1 MRQNLIIQ
9 KIANVMRNL
18 FPEARTL
25 LFGSQARGTAD
36 QSSDIDLLIL
46 LPDTYTGL
54 DFVRRRSQI
63 VSHLYDI
70 EIEDGV
76 RISPLVLIK
85 SMWENRTTPFSIN
98 VNRDGI
104 IL

>member
-1 MRQNLIIQ
+1 
-9 KIANVMRNL
+9 MRNL
-18 FPEARTL
+18 FPEARTM

-36 QSSDIDLLIL
+36 QSSDIDLLII
-46 LPDTYTGL
+46 LPDTFTGH

-76 RISPLVLIK
+76 RISPLVLVK
-85 SMWENRTTPFSIN
+85 SVWENRKTPFSMN
-98 VNRDGI
+98 VNREGI
-104 IL
+104 LL

>member
-1 MRQNLIIQ
+1 
-9 KIANVMRNL
+9 MRNL
-18 FPEARTL
+18 FPEARTM

-36 QSSDIDLLIL
+36 QSSDIDLLII
-46 LPDTYTGL
+46 LPDTYAGH

-76 RISPLVLIK
+76 RISPLVLVK
-85 SMWENRTTPFSIN
+85 SMWENRKTPFSIN
-98 VNRDGI
+98 VNREGI
-104 IL
+104 LL

>member
-46 LPDTYTGL
+46 LPDTYTGH